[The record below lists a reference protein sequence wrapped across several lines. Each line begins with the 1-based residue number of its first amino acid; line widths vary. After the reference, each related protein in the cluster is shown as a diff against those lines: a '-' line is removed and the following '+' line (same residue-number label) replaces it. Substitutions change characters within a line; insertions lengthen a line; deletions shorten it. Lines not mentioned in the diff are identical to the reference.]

1 MSELTKTSKYQI
13 PKIEWDDE
21 RDEPFCRIIIK
32 GEEYRMTM
40 WRESDGDD
48 MVSLSDV
55 LPKVEKDLAELVGPE
70 LESSSNRKMEFQ
82 TSISIYPRPSTRN
95 IRYVPHPRPSRTPI
109 FSNVPRPFHLGARET
124 KTIPPPST
132 SYGPRSDD
140 W

>member
-1 MSELTKTSKYQI
+1 MSELTKTSKYQYQI

-21 RDEPFCRIIIK
+21 RDEPFCRITIK

-48 MVSLSDV
+48 MVRLVYAPTRRGTD
-55 LPKVEKDLAELVGPE
+55 LVGPE

-82 TSISIYPRPSTRN
+82 ASLPIYPRPSTTN
-95 IRYVPHPRPSRTPI
+95 IRYVPHPRPSGTPI
-109 FSNVPRPFHLGARET
+109 FSNIPRPFLFGARET

>member
-1 MSELTKTSKYQI
+1 MSESTQTDKYQI
-13 PKIEWDDE
+13 PKMEWDEE
-21 RDEPFCRIIIK
+21 RDEPFCRITVK

-55 LPKVEKDLAELVGPE
+55 PPKVEKELAELVGPE

-82 TSISIYPRPSTRN
+82 TSISIYPRPSTTN
-95 IRYVPHPRPSRTPI
+95 IRYVPHPRPSGTPI
-109 FSNVPRPFHLGARET
+109 VSNIHRPFLFLSRET

-132 SYGPRSDD
+132 PYGPRSND